1 MIEYL
6 DEENDIN
13 VSEEIIKLNT
23 YFQDVMLSKSLR
35 VFSIT
40 GYSLYEFNIFVN
52 EFNENMII
60 LNYKLLNE
68 KLNRVIHFDIVF
80 EFNKDKDVESCIFL
94 KHYKLEK
101 NIDIFGL
108 INKFNKLLLKDKE
121 LMVNLEYYL
130 MKYYNKNID

>member
-6 DEENDIN
+6 DDEDDVSIN
-13 VSEEIIKLNT
+13 EEIIKLNT

-35 VFSIT
+35 VFSMT
-40 GYSLYEFNIFVN
+40 GYNLYEFNIFVN
-52 EFNENMII
+52 EFNDNMII

-68 KLNRVIHFDIVF
+68 RLNKIIHFDIVF
-80 EFNKDKDVESCIFL
+80 EFNKSKDVESCVFL

-101 NIDIFGL
+101 SIDMFGL
-108 INKFNKLLLKDKE
+108 INKFNKLLLKDRE

-130 MKYYNKNID
+130 MKYYDKNID

>member
-6 DEENDIN
+6 DDDSIN
-13 VSEEIIKLNT
+13 INEEIIRLNT
-23 YFQDVMLSKSLR
+23 YFQDIMLSKSLR
-35 VFSIT
+35 IFSMT
-40 GYSLYEFNIFVN
+40 GYSLYEFNMFIN
-52 EFNENMII
+52 EFNNDMII
-60 LNYKLLNE
+60 LSYKLLNE
-68 KLNRVIHFDIVF
+68 KLNKVIHFDIVF
-80 EFNKDKDVESCIFL
+80 EFNKGKNVESCIFL

-130 MKYYNKNID
+130 MKYHNKNID

>member
-60 LNYKLLNE
+60 LSYNLLNE
-68 KLNRVIHFDIVF
+68 KLNKVICFDIVF

-101 NIDIFGL
+101 NIDMFGL

>member
-6 DEENDIN
+6 DDENDMNI
-13 VSEEIIKLNT
+13 SEEIIKLNT

-40 GYSLYEFNIFVN
+40 GYNLYGFNIFVN
-52 EFNENMII
+52 EFNDDMII

-80 EFNKDKDVESCIFL
+80 EFNKDKDIESCIFL

-101 NIDIFGL
+101 NIDMFGI

>member
-1 MIEYL
+1 MVNYL
-6 DEENDIN
+6 DDENDMN
-13 VSEEIIKLNT
+13 VSEEIIRLNK
-23 YFQDVMLSKSLR
+23 YFQDIMLSKSLR

-40 GYSLYEFNIFVN
+40 GYNLYEFNMFVN
-52 EFNENMII
+52 EFNDDMII
-60 LNYKLLNE
+60 LSYNLLNE
-68 KLNRVIHFDIVF
+68 KLNRVICFDIVF
-80 EFNKDKDVESCIFL
+80 EFNKDKNVESCIFL

-101 NIDIFGL
+101 NIDMFGL

>member
-6 DEENDIN
+6 DDENDMNI
-13 VSEEIIKLNT
+13 SEEIIKLNT

-40 GYSLYEFNIFVN
+40 GYNLYGFNIFVN
-52 EFNENMII
+52 EFNDDMII

-80 EFNKDKDVESCIFL
+80 EFNKDKDIESCIFL

-101 NIDIFGL
+101 NIDMFGI
-108 INKFNKLLLKDKE
+108 INKFNNLLLKDKE

>member
-13 VSEEIIKLNT
+13 VNEEVIRLNT

-35 VFSIT
+35 VFSMA

-52 EFNENMII
+52 EFNNDMII

-68 KLNRVIHFDIVF
+68 KLNRVIHFDIIF
-80 EFNKDKDVESCIFL
+80 EFNKDKDVESCVFL

-101 NIDIFGL
+101 SIDMFGL
-108 INKFNKLLLKDKE
+108 INKFNKLLLKDRE

-130 MKYYNKNID
+130 MKYYDKNID

>member
-1 MIEYL
+1 MVEYL
-6 DEENDIN
+6 DDDDSIN
-13 VSEEIIKLNT
+13 VSEEIIRLNT
-23 YFQDVMLSKSLR
+23 YFQDIMLSKSLR
-35 VFSIT
+35 VFSIS

-52 EFNENMII
+52 EFNDNMII

-101 NIDIFGL
+101 NIDMFGL
-108 INKFNKLLLKDKE
+108 INKFNKLLLNDKE
-121 LMVNLEYYL
+121 LMVNLKYYL
-130 MKYYNKNID
+130 MKYHNKNID

>member
-1 MIEYL
+1 MVEYL
-6 DEENDIN
+6 DDDNSIN

-23 YFQDVMLSKSLR
+23 YFQDIMLSKSLR

-52 EFNENMII
+52 EFNDNMII

-68 KLNRVIHFDIVF
+68 KLNKVIHFDIVF
-80 EFNKDKDVESCIFL
+80 EFNKGKNIESCIFL

-101 NIDIFGL
+101 NIDMFGL
-108 INKFNKLLLKDKE
+108 ISKFNKLLLNDKE

-130 MKYYNKNID
+130 MKYHNKNID

>member
-6 DEENDIN
+6 DDENDMNI
-13 VSEEIIKLNT
+13 SEEIIKLNT

-40 GYSLYEFNIFVN
+40 GYNLYEFNISVN
-52 EFNENMII
+52 EFNDDMII

-80 EFNKDKDVESCIFL
+80 EFNKDKDIESCIFL

-101 NIDIFGL
+101 NIDMFGL

>member
-6 DEENDIN
+6 DDEDDMN
-13 VSEEIIKLNT
+13 VSEEIIRLNT
-23 YFQDVMLSKSLR
+23 YFQDIMLSKSLR

-40 GYSLYEFNIFVN
+40 GYNLYEFNIFVN
-52 EFNENMII
+52 EFNDDMII
-60 LNYKLLNE
+60 LSYNLLNE
-68 KLNRVIHFDIVF
+68 KLNRVICFNIIF
-80 EFNKDKDVESCIFL
+80 EFSKGKDIESCIFL

-101 NIDIFGL
+101 NIDMFGL

-130 MKYYNKNID
+130 MKYHNKNID

>member
-1 MIEYL
+1 MVEYL
-6 DEENDIN
+6 DDDNNIN
-13 VSEEIIKLNT
+13 VSEEIIRLNT

-35 VFSIT
+35 VFSII
-40 GYSLYEFNIFVN
+40 GYSLYEFNILVN

-80 EFNKDKDVESCIFL
+80 EFNKDKNTESCIFL

-101 NIDIFGL
+101 NIDMFGI
-108 INKFNKLLLKDKE
+108 INKFNKLLLKDNE

-130 MKYYNKNID
+130 MKYYDKNID

>member
-6 DEENDIN
+6 DDSNIN
-13 VSEEIIKLNT
+13 ISEEIIKLNT

-40 GYSLYEFNIFVN
+40 GYNLYEFNMFVN
-52 EFNENMII
+52 EFNDNMII
-60 LNYKLLNE
+60 LSYNLLNE
-68 KLNRVIHFDIVF
+68 KLNKVICFDIVF
-80 EFNKDKDVESCIFL
+80 EFNKGKDVESCIFL

-101 NIDIFGL
+101 NIDMFGL

-121 LMVNLEYYL
+121 LMINLEYYL
-130 MKYYNKNID
+130 MKYHNKNID

>member
-1 MIEYL
+1 MVEYL
-6 DEENDIN
+6 DDENDMNI
-13 VSEEIIKLNT
+13 SEEIIRLNT

-52 EFNENMII
+52 EFNDDMIT

-68 KLNRVIHFDIVF
+68 KLNKVIHFDIVF
-80 EFNKDKDVESCIFL
+80 EFNKDKDIESCIFL

-101 NIDIFGL
+101 FIYMFGL
-108 INKFNKLLLKDKE
+108 INKFNKLLLNDKE
-121 LMVNLEYYL
+121 LMINLEYYL